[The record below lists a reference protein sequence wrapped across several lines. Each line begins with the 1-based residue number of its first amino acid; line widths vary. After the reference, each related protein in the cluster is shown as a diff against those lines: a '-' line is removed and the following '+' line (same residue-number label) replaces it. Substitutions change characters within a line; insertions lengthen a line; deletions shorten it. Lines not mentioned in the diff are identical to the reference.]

1 MMAAFITS
9 RVMGLLREMVI
20 GHQFGTSREYEAYL
34 AAMRIPDFVFQVF
47 AGGAVASAF
56 IPVFTSYLA
65 RGREDEGWQV
75 VNSLYTIA
83 VLVLV
88 PVTAF
93 LAIFSPQVVALI
105 APNFDPATK
114 HLAANLT
121 RVVLISP
128 LFFTIGCFASSV
140 LNSYQRFFLAALA
153 PTLYNLGII
162 GGALLLA
169 PLWGVYGLAVGAVL
183 GSTFFLLVQLPGLRQ
198 VGMVYRP
205 RLDLRH
211 EGVVTIGRLMLP
223 RSFGL
228 AVAQVNFLVA
238 LVLASG
244 LAERYAA
251 LNYAWLLTT
260 LPLGVFAMAISTAVF
275 PTLAEHS
282 ARDELAQLKHT
293 LSTALRLI
301 LFLTIPAS
309 IGLIV
314 IGEPIT
320 KLLFE
325 RGAFTPAATQATA
338 FALQFYAPG
347 LFALA
352 LIEILARAFYSLRDT
367 RTPVLVAILGMAVN
381 VGLGVLLVRT
391 ALGYAGL
398 ALAMTLATAVE
409 ALVLLFIARG
419 RLGGLDERR
428 LAVALGKHCLAAILM
443 GIAVY
448 AFAQGLIGHLNLA
461 ISLHLIVF
469 VASSMLVGVVSY
481 LALAAALRCEE
492 VARVRQVLPVGK
504 TA

>member
-1 MMAAFITS
+1 MAAFVTS
-9 RVMGLLREMVI
+9 RVTGLLREVVI

-34 AAMRIPDFVFQVF
+34 AAMRIPDLVFQVF

-65 RGREDEGWQV
+65 RDREDESWQV
-75 VNSLYTIA
+75 VNSLYTLA
-83 VLVLV
+83 VLVLL
-88 PVTAF
+88 PVVGL
-93 LAIFSPQVVALI
+93 LALFSPQLIGLI
-105 APNFDPATK
+105 APGFDPSTQA
-114 HLAANLT
+114 LAANLT
-121 RVVLISP
+121 RVVLVSP
-128 LFFTIGCFASSV
+128 IFFTIGCFATSV
-140 LNSYQRFFLAALA
+140 LNSYQRFLLAALA
-153 PTLYNLGII
+153 PTMYNLGII
-162 GGALLLA
+162 VGAALLA
-169 PLWGVYGLAVGAVL
+169 PLWGVYGLAAGAAL
-183 GSTFFLLVQLPGLRQ
+183 GSVLFLLVQLPGLRR

-211 EGVVTIGRLMLP
+211 EGVAAIGKLMLP

-244 LAERYAA
+244 MAERYAA

-260 LPLGVFAMAISTAVF
+260 MPLGVFAMAISTAVF

-282 ARDELAQLKHT
+282 ARDELAALKRT

-314 IGEPIT
+314 LGEPIT

-325 RGAFTPAATQATA
+325 RGQFTPAATQATA

-352 LIEILARAFYSLRDT
+352 LIEILARAFYALKDT

-381 VGLGVLLVRT
+381 TALGVLLIRT
-391 ALGYAGL
+391 ALGYGGL
-398 ALAMTLATAVE
+398 ALAMMLAAAVE
-409 ALVLLFIARG
+409 SLVLLAVARR
-419 RLGGLDERR
+419 RLGGLEERR

-443 GIAVY
+443 GVAVY
-448 AFAQGLIGHLNLA
+448 AFAQGLLGYLNPGL
-461 ISLHLIVF
+461 SLHLLLLVG
-469 VASSMLVGVVSY
+469 SSMVVGVVSY
-481 LALAAALRCEE
+481 VAVAAALRCEE
-492 VARVRQVLPVGK
+492 VARVRQALPVGK
-504 TA
+504 VV